1 MATNPMNQNAPE
13 SNPGF
18 EVAFCLAADKFRNEM
33 DPAEYR
39 HVVLGLLS
47 LRSLSA
53 VCHRRNSVA
62 TEDPD
67 DSNSNATNDF
77 LVPPE
82 ARWTHLQAHA
92 GQSTIGKLVDD
103 AMAAMERDN
112 PQLKDAPS
120 RNYDP
125 AHLSK
130 CRLGELIGLIS
141 TIPTT
146 DESGHAIDL
155 LARVFEHSVIHFS
168 DADSGSSGEYY
179 TPSSVMGVFAEYDP
193 CCGSG
198 GMFAQ
203 SQLYLEQ
210 VESSGIR

>member
-53 VCHRRNSVA
+53 VCQRRNAVA

-67 DSNSNATNDF
+67 DSNATDDF

-82 ARWTHLQAHA
+82 ARWTHLKAHA

-112 PQLKDAPS
+112 PQLKDTLY

-130 CRLGELIGLIS
+130 CRLGELIDLIS
-141 TIPTT
+141 TIPHT
-146 DESGHAIDL
+146 DESGDSTNL

-179 TPSSVMGVFAEYDP
+179 TPSSVMGLFTEYDP

-203 SQLYLEQ
+203 SQLYLDQ
-210 VESSGIR
+210 VESFRSC

>member
-53 VCHRRNSVA
+53 VCQRRNAVA

-67 DSNSNATNDF
+67 DSNATDDF

-82 ARWTHLQAHA
+82 ARWTHLKAHA

-112 PQLKDAPS
+112 PQLKDTLY

-130 CRLGELIGLIS
+130 CRLGELIDLIS
-141 TIPTT
+141 TIPHT
-146 DESGHAIDL
+146 DESGDSTNL

-179 TPSSVMGVFAEYDP
+179 TPSSVMGLFTVYDP

-203 SQLYLEQ
+203 SQLYLDQ
-210 VESSGIR
+210 VESFRSC

>member
-53 VCHRRNSVA
+53 VCQRRNAVA

-67 DSNSNATNDF
+67 DSNATDDF

-82 ARWTHLQAHA
+82 ARWTHLKAHA

-112 PQLKDAPS
+112 PQLKDTLY

-179 TPSSVMGVFAEYDP
+179 TPSSVMGLFTVYDP

-203 SQLYLEQ
+203 SQLYLDQ
-210 VESSGIR
+210 VESFRSC

>member
-53 VCHRRNSVA
+53 VCQRRNAVA

-67 DSNSNATNDF
+67 DSNATDDF

-82 ARWTHLQAHA
+82 ARWTHLKAHA

-112 PQLKDAPS
+112 PQLKDTLY

-130 CRLGELIGLIS
+130 CRLGELIDLIS
-141 TIPTT
+141 TIPHT
-146 DESGHAIDL
+146 DESGDSTNL

-203 SQLYLEQ
+203 SQLYLDL
-210 VESSGIR
+210 VKSSGIR

>member
-1 MATNPMNQNAPE
+1 MATNPLNQNAPE

-18 EVAFCLAADKFRNEM
+18 EAAFCLAADKFRNEM
-33 DPAEYR
+33 DPAEYK

-53 VCHRRNSVA
+53 VCHRHNAVA

-67 DSNSNATNDF
+67 DSNATDDF

-92 GQSTIGKLVDD
+92 GQSTISKLVDD
-103 AMAAMERDN
+103 AMAAIEGDN
-112 PQLKDAPS
+112 PQFKDTLY

-125 AHLSK
+125 ANLSK
-130 CRLGELIGLIS
+130 CQLGELIGLIS

-146 DESGHAIDL
+146 DESGDSANL
-155 LARVFEHSVIHFS
+155 LARCSNI
-168 DADSGSSGEYY
+168 
-179 TPSSVMGVFAEYDP
+179 P
-193 CCGSG
+193 
-198 GMFAQ
+198 
-203 SQLYLEQ
+203 
-210 VESSGIR
+210 